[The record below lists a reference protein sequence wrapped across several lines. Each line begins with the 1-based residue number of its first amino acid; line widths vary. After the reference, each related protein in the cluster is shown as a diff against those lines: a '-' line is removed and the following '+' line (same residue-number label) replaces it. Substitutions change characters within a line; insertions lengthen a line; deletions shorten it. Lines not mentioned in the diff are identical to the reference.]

1 MRNAGKKLRQL
12 NSVITAEGT
21 VIPGFS
27 PLPASCPLPYAF
39 HSSFHTG
46 DHISQYLRGQ
56 VSGLTNFQG
65 SQSRWASSKPTCL
78 EALVSEHLSSLWEKH
93 APDSLHLSLK
103 AHGMYF
109 SWKLAQGQSWAQPS
123 LTEPPR
129 EITDA

>member
-1 MRNAGKKLRQL
+1 MRNAGKKLQQL

-78 EALVSEHLSSLWEKH
+78 EASVSERLSLHPEKP
-93 APDSLHLSLK
+93 PDSLPLSLK